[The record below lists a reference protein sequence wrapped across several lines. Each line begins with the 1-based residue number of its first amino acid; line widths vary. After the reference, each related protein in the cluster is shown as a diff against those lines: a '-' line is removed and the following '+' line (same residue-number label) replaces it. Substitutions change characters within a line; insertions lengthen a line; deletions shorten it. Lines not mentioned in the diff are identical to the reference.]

1 LKRYKAFIGRRFTGR
16 NEGNVPIMALRN
28 VLVGGAFAK
37 FVSDGDSNGVLS
49 LARQPACAAADP
61 LRSA

>member
-1 LKRYKAFIGRRFTGR
+1 
-16 NEGNVPIMALRN
+16 MALRN